1 MSIFDSIQRASQVP
15 QPTAGARF
23 SLARLLNQ
31 EAYDTD
37 PIKNDGDALKS
48 YSGWIYACVSVISQ
62 DVRSRPWSIWQRAGT
77 VRKDWKRLEGAQIP
91 EILLRPS
98 ATQTWGD
105 LIEISQTHL
114 DLTGRAFWHLV
125 TAGSGE
131 RVVGIQPLNPDWV
144 GKAVYEKDK
153 INLRGWEI
161 NSGSSRRVLPAADV
175 VLFRYPD
182 PVDPTG
188 GVSPVRA
195 VAMSADMDTYSR
207 AYAASHLRNHAQPT
221 GILTTEAELTR
232 DQAALLAEGWK
243 DAHQG
248 TDKIQV
254 LGKGATFQT
263 LSAHIK
269 DLEFL
274 NLARVSR
281 DQILAA
287 YHIPAS
293 RIGLVEDSS
302 RANGEESDRVY
313 SSLCLEPRLKRYE
326 EQITQ
331 RVLPRIGLDPTR
343 YSFEFDPVDVA
354 DKDFQRIAAEA
365 AFAKGAITMDEYRD
379 RIGFEPE
386 ASGNGAVYFV
396 PVGST
401 VTENPETGMAPMSVG
416 GSASAFEDVPT
427 IAPDDAARGEAKVGE
442 SVAPETVLN
451 GAQVTSL
458 IQVVTAMMTGA
469 LPYASALE
477 IIQSAFGMSLEKAK
491 RILGP
496 ESNEGINKPE
506 EIRAATERALEAVEV
521 EVEPEVE
528 ADDREL
534 EDPSDEQIETTALRF
549 LNSQGEGERRMK
561 GRLRAVFTKMGK
573 AVVAAAKGKRSKGQG
588 VEIRVTEVQLDGV
601 VDSFN
606 DELARILEE
615 EALIQ
620 FAEGHGAF
628 STEIA
633 AKVSPELL
641 IDFDLISD
649 SVKDWAKK
657 HAADQ
662 IKNPRTGKGISLTTK
677 QKVRDVLSESLEA
690 NESIDQLAKR
700 LRDDFNLFKGVKSE
714 TIARTETAGA
724 YNAGKFN
731 NSQVFASENPDLDV
745 LKTWVPTQDERT
757 REHHKAANIKNQAGD
772 TRRTVPQNEPFLVNG
787 ERMMRPLDPNGS
799 AENVVRCRCVLIYD
813 VKG

>member
-1 MSIFDSIQRASQVP
+1 MSILDPIKRAAEVP
-15 QPTAGARF
+15 QPTGSAGF

-37 PIKNDGDALKS
+37 PIKTDGDALKS
-48 YSGWIYACVSVISQ
+48 YSGWIYACVSTISQ
-62 DVRSRPWSIWQRAGT
+62 DVRSSPWSIWQRAGSS
-77 VRKDWKRLEGAQIP
+77 RKDRKKLDGAQIP
-91 EILLRPS
+91 DVLLRPS

-114 DLTGRAFWHLV
+114 DLAGRAFWHLV
-125 TAGSGE
+125 TAGAGG
-131 RVVGIQPLNPDWV
+131 RVVGIQSLNPDWIN
-144 GKAVYEKDK
+144 KPVYNQDK
-153 INLRGWEI
+153 TALTGWEI
-161 NSGSSRRVLPAADV
+161 NVTGSSRRVLPAEDV
-175 VLFRYPD
+175 ILFRYPD
-182 PVDPTG
+182 PTDPTG
-188 GVSPVRA
+188 GISPVRA

-207 AYAASHLRNHAQPT
+207 AYAASHLRNHAMPT

-232 DQAALLAEGWK
+232 DQATLLAEGWQ
-243 DAHQG
+243 DSHQG
-248 TDKIQV
+248 TEKIQV

-302 RANGEESDRVY
+302 RANGEEADRVY
-313 SSLCLEPRLKRYE
+313 SSLCLGPRLKRYE
-326 EQITQ
+326 EPITQ
-331 RVLPRIGLDPTR
+331 RLLPRIGLDPTR

-354 DKDFQRIAAEA
+354 DKEFERIAAET
-365 AFAKGAITMDEYRD
+365 AFGKGAITMDEYRE

-386 ASGNGAVYFV
+386 AGGNGAVYFV
-396 PVGST
+396 PMGST
-401 VTENPETGMAPMSVG
+401 VTEDPETGMAPMAVSGAAPV
-416 GSASAFEDVPT
+416 FEDVPT
-427 IAPDDAARGEAKVGE
+427 IAPNDAARGEAGVGE

-477 IIQSAFGMSLEKAK
+477 IIQSAFGMSMEKAQK
-491 RILGP
+491 ILGP
-496 ESNEGINKPE
+496 ESNAGINKPE
-506 EIRAATERALEAVEV
+506 EIQAATERALEAVEV
-521 EVEPEVE
+521 ETETEVE

-534 EDPSDEQIETTALRF
+534 EDPSDEQMQITALRF

-601 VDSFN
+601 IDSFN
-606 DELARILEE
+606 DELARVIEE
-615 EALIQ
+615 EALTQ

-633 AKVSPELL
+633 AKVAPELL

-657 HAADQ
+657 HAAKE
-662 IKNPRTGKGISLTTK
+662 ITNIGNTTK
-677 QKVRDVLSESLEA
+677 RKVRRALEESLEA

-700 LRDDFNLFKGVKSE
+700 LRDDFQKFKGVRSE

-731 NSQVFASENPDLDV
+731 NAEVFAEENADLDV
-745 LKTWVPTQDERT
+745 MKTWVPTQDNRT
-757 REHHKAANIKNQAGD
+757 REHHKAENIKNQTGD
-772 TRRTVPQNEPFLVNG
+772 TKRTVLQNQPFLVKG
-787 ERMMRPLDPNGS
+787 EQMMRPLDPKGS
-799 AENVVRCRCVLIYD
+799 AENVVRCRCVLIFD
-813 VKG
+813 VKGD